1 MSLDQERTQKSGRSV
16 FYVRKAGRYYSRN
29 TAKSQVL
36 RFQQLAWLV
45 YYSTHTA
52 CRDMRSAYPYGINKC
67 PCPSCPSSRR
77 CVQHASLKMVV
88 ASKPA
93 TPLAI
98 LAVTVTQVRRATGDP
113 KPQNRKPT
121 PGREQGITPK
131 GTEPMPKTKTTETP
145 TTVETAE
152 NIRVEAC
159 TRTLKVVLSDREVLD
174 RSADLTNTMDELAN
188 IEQEFASAKEQF
200 KARVSEAT
208 AKVQRLKCEVRDR
221 FVHVP
226 VACDRIFNYAAGQV
240 RIRHNDTYEEVD
252 CRPMTEDE
260 RQGCLAL

>member
-1 MSLDQERTQKSGRSV
+1 
-16 FYVRKAGRYYSRN
+16 
-29 TAKSQVL
+29 
-36 RFQQLAWLV
+36 
-45 YYSTHTA
+45 
-52 CRDMRSAYPYGINKC
+52 
-67 PCPSCPSSRR
+67 
-77 CVQHASLKMVV
+77 
-88 ASKPA
+88 
-93 TPLAI
+93 
-98 LAVTVTQVRRATGDP
+98 
-113 KPQNRKPT
+113 
-121 PGREQGITPK
+121 
-131 GTEPMPKTKTTETP
+131 MPKTETTETP

-240 RIRHNDTYEEVD
+240 RIRRKQPEAKQPAEWPFDQLSQEWGDMVQQRVEVLEQKA
-252 CRPMTEDE
+252 R
-260 RQGCLAL
+260 A